1 MLHGGKINKNF
12 LKRHLNKN
20 KYDIIIAV
28 DKGLESLDY
37 LKINPNYI
45 VGDFDSINKKVLA
58 KYEKSKIQIKRL
70 IPEKDLTDT
79 ESAIQLALKLKST
92 EITLIGATGT
102 RLDHVIA
109 NIHILRQ
116 ALEKSVNAKILNEN
130 NEIQLINKSTTIKK
144 DNNYKYISLIP
155 LTNEVTG
162 VTITG
167 MKYSLNNYTI
177 TIGNSLGVSN
187 EQFEQVAK
195 VQLKTGILIMI
206 KSKD

>member
-12 LKRHLNKN
+12 LKSHLNKN